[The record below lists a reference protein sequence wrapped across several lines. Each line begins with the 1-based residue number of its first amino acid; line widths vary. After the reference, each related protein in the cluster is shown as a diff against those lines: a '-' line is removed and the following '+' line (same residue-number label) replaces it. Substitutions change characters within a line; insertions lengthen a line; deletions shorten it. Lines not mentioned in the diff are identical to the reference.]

1 MVPQPFRLVRTWRET
16 RETFTL
22 EIEPADRVQDLTF
35 APGQFN
41 MLYVFG
47 KGEVP
52 ISISGNPAKPG
63 TYVHT
68 TRMVGAVTKGMGQ
81 LGPGDFIGVRGPFG
95 RPWPLKEATGHDV
108 VLVAGGIGLA
118 PLRPA
123 LYYILARRSEY
134 GRVVLLYGAR
144 TPDDLLYQRELQRW
158 RARFDLDVYVT
169 VDRVTGDW
177 RGHLGVVTLLIP
189 RAPFDPARTAA
200 FICGPEVMMRFTV
213 QELLQKGVPP
223 AKIFVSLERNMKCG
237 MGICGRCQLGPFLV
251 CRDGPVFSFDQIAP
265 LFGKSEV

>member
-52 ISISGNPAKPG
+52 ISISGNPAKPR

-251 CRDGPVFSFDQIAP
+251 CRDGPVFSFEQIAP